1 MAEPPI
7 QVSPDGVEPHPH
19 ATGSRWVDLVL
30 GGSAILISVVSLMIA
45 VAHGRTQE
53 KMVAA
58 ASWPILFL
66 DSGNR
71 DDAGADVIGLAVRN
85 NGAGPALLK
94 SISISYAGK
103 RYDNAYSVLIACC
116 GWKYISAKADEEV
129 YKVATNRLSRSVIPA
144 GGSRTVMLVPLSKAN
159 ASIWKR
165 LDQARFKFTYDACY
179 CSVLGEC
186 WRSDLQG
193 GEPKHVKSC
202 PAGDGFVR

>member
-1 MAEPPI
+1 MTEPPI
-7 QVSPDGVEPHPH
+7 HVRPEGVEPEPH
-19 ATGSRWVDLVL
+19 KTGNRWVDLVL
-30 GGSAILISVVSLMIA
+30 AGSAILISVVSLLIA

-58 ASWPILFL
+58 ASWPVLFL

-71 DDAGADVIGLAVRN
+71 DDNGADVIALAVRN

-94 SISISYAGK
+94 SVSIAYGGK
-103 RYDNAYSVLIACC
+103 RYDNAYDLLIACC
-116 GWKYISAKADEEV
+116 GWKYITTQSDQEI

-144 GGSRTVMLVPLSKAN
+144 GGSRAVLFVPLSTAN

-165 LDQARFKFTYDACY
+165 LDQARFKFSFDACY

-193 GEPKHVKSC
+193 GEPTHVKSC
-202 PAGDGFVR
+202 PTTEAFTR